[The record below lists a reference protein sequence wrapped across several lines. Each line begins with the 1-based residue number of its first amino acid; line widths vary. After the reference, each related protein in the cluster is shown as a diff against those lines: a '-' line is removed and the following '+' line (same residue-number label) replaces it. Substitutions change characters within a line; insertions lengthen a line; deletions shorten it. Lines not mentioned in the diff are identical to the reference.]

1 MIKTFELYLI
11 VLFLKKILNIF
22 LIFFSL
28 VFILNLFEE
37 ISFFKD
43 LKVGTFFPVMLSG
56 LSVPATLFEIFP
68 FIFLIGT
75 QFFFLDIIDKN
86 E

>member
-22 LIFFSL
+22 LIFFAL

-56 LSVPATLFEIFP
+56 LSVLATKVEMKFYITMMTL
-68 FIFLIGT
+68 LC
-75 QFFFLDIIDKN
+75 
-86 E
+86 